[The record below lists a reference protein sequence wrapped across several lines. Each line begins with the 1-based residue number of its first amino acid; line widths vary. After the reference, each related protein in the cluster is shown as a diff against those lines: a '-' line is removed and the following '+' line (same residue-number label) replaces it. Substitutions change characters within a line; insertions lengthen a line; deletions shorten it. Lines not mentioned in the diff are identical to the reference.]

1 MRSNQNRARWFVVAV
16 ALLWVSGSCPARAQT
31 GTGDEWT
38 LRQTIDISLA
48 KNPDAALAQAE
59 TRAAQAGVEQARA
72 ALLPHLQFTEDL
84 TRGNDPVYA
93 FGTRLRQQRFTQ
105 ADFALNALNRPT
117 PINNFGTQI
126 SGNWQ
131 LFDWWGSQDRMRSAR
146 LSVQSASAM
155 SRQASQTIIL
165 RVVQAYQAMLYAQR
179 RESVARHEV
188 ATAQALL
195 HDAKTRVQAGLAVD
209 SDVLT
214 AQVNLSERQQE
225 KIAAEGD
232 VERAWAALEAAM
244 GIDHAVRH
252 RLAPIPPRSYPDGVL
267 DEQIA
272 EALKTRPDLDALR
285 KQQAAAA
292 AAVKA
297 ARASLLPAVN
307 TYGSWETDRDSF
319 AGDGGNHWLAGV
331 QLQLDILPLG
341 KRARLDQE
349 KALRQQAEARQR
361 AGEEQICLAVSQA
374 FTAHRTAERIVA
386 TAQASMQQ
394 AAESLR
400 ILQNRYQAGLTTMT
414 DLLRAEDA
422 QRQSQNNYWRAV
434 YGNTVSYAQLMYAT
448 GALTPAAAE
457 NLQ

>member
-16 ALLWVSGSCPARAQT
+16 ALLWVLGSCPVFAQT
-31 GTGDEWT
+31 GASDEWT

-72 ALLPHLQFTEDL
+72 ALLPHLQLTQDL

-146 LSVQSASAM
+146 LTAQSAAAM
-155 SRQASQTIIL
+155 SRQANQAIVL

-195 HDAKTRVQAGLAVD
+195 HDAQTRVRAGLAVD

-225 KIAAEGD
+225 QIAAEGD
-232 VERAWAALEAAM
+232 VESAWAALEAAM
-244 GIDHAVRH
+244 GIDHAARH

-319 AGDGGNHWLAGV
+319 AGTGGNHWLAGV

-341 KRARLDQE
+341 KRARLDQQ

-361 AGEEQICLAVSQA
+361 AGEAQIRLAVSRA

>member
-1 MRSNQNRARWFVVAV
+1 M
-16 ALLWVSGSCPARAQT
+16 ALLWVLGSCPAFAQT
-31 GTGDEWT
+31 GVSDEWT
-38 LRQTIDISLA
+38 LRQTIEISLA

-117 PINNFGTQI
+117 PINNFGTRI

-131 LFDWWGSQDRMRSAR
+131 LFDWWGSEDRMRSAR
-146 LSVQSASAM
+146 LTAQSADAM
-155 SRQASQTIIL
+155 SRQANQAIVL

-188 ATAQALL
+188 NTAQALL
-195 HDAKTRVQAGLAVD
+195 HDAQTRVRAGLAVD

-225 KIAAEGD
+225 QIAAEGD
-232 VERAWAALEAAM
+232 VESAWAGLEAAM
-244 GIDHAVRH
+244 GIDHAARH

-267 DEQIA
+267 EEEIA
-272 EALKTRPDLDALR
+272 QALKTRPDLDALR

-297 ARASLLPAVN
+297 ARAGLLPAVN

-319 AGDGGNHWLAGV
+319 AGAGGNHWLASV
-331 QLQLDILPLG
+331 QLQFDLLPLG

-349 KALRQQAEARQR
+349 KALSQQAEARQR
-361 AGEEQICLAVSQA
+361 AGEAQIRLAVSQA

>member
-1 MRSNQNRARWFVVAV
+1 M
-16 ALLWVSGSCPARAQT
+16 LLWVADLSQARAQDRVR
-31 GTGDEWT
+31 DEWT
-38 LRQTIDISLA
+38 LRQVIDISLA
-48 KNPDAALAQAE
+48 KSPDAALAHAE
-59 TRAAQAGVEQARA
+59 AHAAQASVEQARA
-72 ALLPHLQFTEDL
+72 ALLPHLEFTENL

-105 ADFALNALNRPT
+105 ADFALKALNRPA

-131 LFDWWGSQDRMRSAR
+131 LFDWWGSENRVRSAR
-146 LSVQSASAM
+146 LTVQSADAM
-155 SRQASQTIIL
+155 NRQANQAIVL

-188 ATAQALL
+188 NTAQALL
-195 HDAKTRVQAGLAVD
+195 HDAQTRVRAGLAVD

-214 AQVNLSERQQE
+214 AQVNLAERQQE
-225 KIAAEGD
+225 QISAEGD
-232 VERAWAALEAAM
+232 VENAWAGLEAAM
-244 GIDHAVRH
+244 GIDHAERH

-267 DEQIA
+267 EEEIA
-272 EALKTRPDLDALR
+272 QALKTRPDLDALR

-292 AAVKA
+292 LAVKA
-297 ARASLLPAVN
+297 TRASFLPAVN

-319 AGDGGNHWLAGV
+319 AGEGGNHWLAGV

-341 KRARLDQE
+341 KRAHLDQE
-349 KALRQQAEARQR
+349 KALREQAEARQR
-361 AGEEQICLAVSQA
+361 AGEERIRLAVSQA

-386 TAQASMQQ
+386 ATQASMQQ

-422 QRQSQNNYWRAV
+422 QRQSKNNYWRAV
-434 YGNTVSYAQLMYAT
+434 YGNAVSYAQLMYAT